1 MNLYVHFPFCRSK
14 CAYCA
19 LRSRSGASKAERSAY
34 VARIVEEIG
43 RVAREIHTVYFGG
56 GTPALCDLRPACT
69 AVRAAMGTV
78 DEFTV
83 ELNPCDVTPAL
94 LDDLRE
100 GGVNRISMGVQS
112 LDDGILRAM
121 GRPHTAAEAEAAF
134 RAIRAAGFGNAG
146 FDLIAGYPSAAPLR
160 DKILSDSI
168 INLQATLSRIAVPM
182 VPNYALAP
190 GYGPAFVA
198 PMPPPFPPAV
208 APTVNNGGT
217 ATQTTTSSAT

>member
-56 GTPALCDLRPACT
+56 GTPALCDLRPACA

-121 GRPHTAAEAEAAF
+121 GASPLNIRKIFMWEAMIIATLGIVLGLLLAGLLCWIIATFDIVELPGDIYYLTKVPVRMQLWDIIAVIGGSYFICFIAGLYPAIKAS
-134 RAIRAAGFGNAG
+134 RVQPTDAIR
-146 FDLIAGYPSAAPLR
+146 
-160 DKILSDSI
+160 
-168 INLQATLSRIAVPM
+168 
-182 VPNYALAP
+182 
-190 GYGPAFVA
+190 YG
-198 PMPPPFPPAV
+198 
-208 APTVNNGGT
+208 
-217 ATQTTTSSAT
+217 